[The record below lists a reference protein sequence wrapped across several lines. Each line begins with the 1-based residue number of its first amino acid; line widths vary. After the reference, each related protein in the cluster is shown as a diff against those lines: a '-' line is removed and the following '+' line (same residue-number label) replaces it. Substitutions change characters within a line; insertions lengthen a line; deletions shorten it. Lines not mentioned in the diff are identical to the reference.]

1 MLPIASE
8 IATRITREHA
18 QSALPHAPVIPD
30 APEPGTRPA
39 RTRPLRALAVALR
52 RVAATSHGLADR
64 LDRPVTAE

>member
-18 QSALPHAPVIPD
+18 QSALPHAPVLPD
-30 APEPGTRPA
+30 EPPARTRPA
-39 RTRPLRALAVALR
+39 RTRSLRALAGALR

-64 LDRPVTAE
+64 LDRPAVAD

>member
-30 APEPGTRPA
+30 APEPPTRPA
-39 RTRPLRALAVALR
+39 RMRSLRAIAGALR

-64 LDRPVTAE
+64 LDRPMTVE

>member
-8 IATRITREHA
+8 IATRITREQA
-18 QSALPHAPVIPD
+18 QSALPQAPVIPD
-30 APEPGTRPA
+30 VPEPRKRPA
-39 RTRPLRALAVALR
+39 RTRSLRALAGALR

>member
-30 APEPGTRPA
+30 APV
-39 RTRPLRALAVALR
+39 RTRPGRSRSLRALAGALR

-64 LDRPVTAE
+64 LDRPVVAE

>member
-8 IATRITREHA
+8 IATRVTREHA

-30 APEPGTRPA
+30 APAPRSRPD
-39 RTRPLRALAVALR
+39 RSRSLRMLAGVLR

-64 LDRPVTAE
+64 LERPVAAK

>member
-30 APEPGTRPA
+30 APAPRRRPE
-39 RTRPLRALAVALR
+39 RSRSLRMLAGALR

-64 LDRPVTAE
+64 LERPVAAE

>member
-30 APEPGTRPA
+30 APEPRTRPA
-39 RTRPLRALAVALR
+39 RTRSLRALAGALR

-64 LDRPVTAE
+64 LDQPVTAE